1 MTEKRI
7 TEAELVLPTLYL
19 MEQNGGSITTSELIP
34 KLTELMKPQGTDA
47 ELLPNR
53 GDTYFSQKVR
63 NLKRSL

>member
-34 KLTELMKPQGTDA
+34 KLTEFTQQRRYLFLTKGEKPK
-47 ELLPNR
+47 E
-53 GDTYFSQKVR
+53 S
-63 NLKRSL
+63 

>member
-34 KLTELMKPQGTDA
+34 KLTELM
-47 ELLPNR
+47 
-53 GDTYFSQKVR
+53 
-63 NLKRSL
+63 